1 MRRAAVLLF
10 ALLSAA
16 LGAVSTAAPALEIPF
31 RFTDGFICLEA
42 RVPGSAEPLSLILD
56 SGAGKS
62 VLSLRAAKRLKL
74 PLGAA
79 LPVRS
84 VAADATA
91 FHLSPLRAEAKG
103 VPLPPIELAVDL
115 SAADELCSHPV
126 DGLIGVEFF
135 CERVVEIDY
144 AHRCL
149 RVSDVRPVTTG
160 ANVLQTKMVNDVLCV
175 PISVNGSAPRWT
187 RLDTGCN
194 DALHWVVP
202 RATERTRQKGV
213 SLGFISDFTDTSVT
227 SVGIGSSQAT
237 GIKTSLHGRAMFPG
251 EAGLIGNGLLS
262 HYTVTVDWP
271 RQQVLL
277 HEATR

>member
-1 MRRAAVLLF
+1 MRRAAVFFF

-16 LGAVSTAAPALEIPF
+16 FGAVSTAAPVPEIPF
-31 RFTDGFICLEA
+31 RFTDGFICIEV
-42 RVPGSAEPLSLILD
+42 RVAESTQPLSLILD

-74 PLGAA
+74 PLGV
-79 LPVRS
+79 PQKVRS
-84 VAADATA
+84 VASDTTA
-91 FHLSPLRAEAKG
+91 FQLSPLRTAANG
-103 VPLPPIELAVDL
+103 VPMPPIELAVDL
-115 SAADELCSHPV
+115 SAADELCSQPV

-135 CERVVEIDY
+135 RGRVVEIDY
-144 AHRCL
+144 VHRCL
-149 RVSDVRPVTTG
+149 RLSDAPPATAG

-202 RATERTRQKGV
+202 RATERTRHKGV
-213 SLGFISDFTDTSVT
+213 SLGFISDFTDTAVT
-227 SVGIGSSQAT
+227 AVGIGSSQAT

-262 HYTVTVDWP
+262 RYTVTVDWP
-271 RQQVLL
+271 RGQVLL
-277 HEATR
+277 HYAAR